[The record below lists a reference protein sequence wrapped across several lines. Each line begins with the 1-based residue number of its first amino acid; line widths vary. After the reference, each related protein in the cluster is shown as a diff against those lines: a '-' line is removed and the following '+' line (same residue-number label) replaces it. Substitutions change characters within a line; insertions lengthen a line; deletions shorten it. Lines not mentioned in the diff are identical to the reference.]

1 VLHEPDVK
9 MGLDV
14 LTGSH
19 MANVIATND
28 SVSHEYYVL
37 HINGRVSSI
46 HRRYQDAVGA
56 GLQLKHEFPRDDIK
70 VSVRNSPDELD
81 NILH

>member
-1 VLHEPDVK
+1 MLPEPYVK
-9 MGLDV
+9 MGLGA
-14 LTGSH
+14 LTGSR
-19 MANVIATND
+19 MANVIATNN

-37 HINGRVSSI
+37 QINGRVSSI

-56 GLQLKHEFPRDDIK
+56 GLQLKQQLPRDDIK

>member
-1 VLHEPDVK
+1 MLPEPYIKVVL
-9 MGLDV
+9 GV

-19 MANVIATND
+19 MANVIATSG

-37 HINGRVSSI
+37 QVNGRVNSI

-56 GLQLKHEFPRDDIK
+56 GLQLKHQFPSDDIK
-70 VSVRNSPDELD
+70 VCVRNSPEELD
-81 NILH
+81 NVLH

>member
-1 VLHEPDVK
+1 
-9 MGLDV
+9 MGLGA
-14 LTGSH
+14 LTGSR
-19 MANVIATND
+19 MANVIAASN

-37 HINGRVSSI
+37 QINGRVSSI

-56 GLQLKHEFPRDDIK
+56 GLQLKRQFPRDDIK

>member
-1 VLHEPDVK
+1 MLPERYVKVVL
-9 MGLDV
+9 GV

-19 MANVIATND
+19 MANVIAANG

-37 HINGRVSSI
+37 QINGRVSSI

-56 GLQLKHEFPRDDIK
+56 GLQLKHQFPSDDIK
-70 VSVRNSPDELD
+70 VYVRNSPDELD

>member
-1 VLHEPDVK
+1 MP
-9 MGLDV
+9 
-14 LTGSH
+14 
-19 MANVIATND
+19 NVIVTNG

-37 HINGRVSSI
+37 QINGRVTSI

-56 GLQLKHEFPRDDIK
+56 GLQLKHQFPSDDIK

-81 NILH
+81 NILHLESRLISGRFHERWRQGH

>member
-1 VLHEPDVK
+1 MLSERYVKVVL
-9 MGLDV
+9 GV

-19 MANVIATND
+19 MPNVIVTNG

-37 HINGRVSSI
+37 QINGRVTSI

-56 GLQLKHEFPRDDIK
+56 GLQLKHQFPSDDIK
-70 VSVRNSPDELD
+70 VYVRNSPDELD

>member
-1 VLHEPDVK
+1 
-9 MGLDV
+9 
-14 LTGSH
+14 
-19 MANVIATND
+19 MANVIAANG

-37 HINGRVSSI
+37 QINGRVTSI

-56 GLQLKHEFPRDDIK
+56 GLQLKHQFPSDDIK
-70 VSVRNSPDELD
+70 VCVRNSPDELD

>member
-1 VLHEPDVK
+1 MLSERYVKVVL
-9 MGLDV
+9 GV

-19 MANVIATND
+19 MPNVIVTNG

-37 HINGRVSSI
+37 QINGRVTSI

-56 GLQLKHEFPRDDIK
+56 GLQLKHQFPSDDIK
-70 VSVRNSPDELD
+70 VDVRNSPDELD